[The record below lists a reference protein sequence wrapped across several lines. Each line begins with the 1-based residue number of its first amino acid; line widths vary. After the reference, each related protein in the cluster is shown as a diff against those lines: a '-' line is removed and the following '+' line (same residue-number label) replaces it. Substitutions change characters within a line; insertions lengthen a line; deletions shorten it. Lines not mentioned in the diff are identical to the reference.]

1 MLSADLTTAH
11 QIMKRILACSVAAS
25 AFLFRAMAA
34 DVPNVYDG
42 NGHGEPTR
50 GATIPHRV
58 DDLDGVTPL

>member
-1 MLSADLTTAH
+1 
-11 QIMKRILACSVAAS
+11 MKRILACSVAAS

-42 NGHGEPTR
+42 NGHGELTR